1 MKDILK
7 KGAVIAAAMLASA
20 SLFAGPFG
28 IEAGWTEDEL
38 TGNGNTVVEK
48 MAYDSYRL
56 GAEVVPAVPHR
67 SFNRYFTVIDK
78 DYGVYEIAAMKSEED
93 ILADDLDLIT
103 EYELVKDQL
112 TRVYGEPLALEY
124 LDEKTDGSKM
134 GEFPPELWRLEREVV
149 SYWFLPAADPFSLVI
164 LKADM
169 DPRTE
174 EGLQLTYWAK
184 TAETVAERAERSDV
198 EAL

>member
-1 MKDILK
+1 
-7 KGAVIAAAMLASA
+7 
-20 SLFAGPFG
+20 
-28 IEAGWTEDEL
+28 
-38 TGNGNTVVEK
+38 
-48 MAYDSYRL
+48 
-56 GAEVVPAVPHR
+56 
-67 SFNRYFTVIDK
+67 
-78 DYGVYEIAAMKSEED
+78 
-93 ILADDLDLIT
+93 
-103 EYELVKDQL
+103 
-112 TRVYGEPLALEY
+112 
-124 LDEKTDGSKM
+124 M